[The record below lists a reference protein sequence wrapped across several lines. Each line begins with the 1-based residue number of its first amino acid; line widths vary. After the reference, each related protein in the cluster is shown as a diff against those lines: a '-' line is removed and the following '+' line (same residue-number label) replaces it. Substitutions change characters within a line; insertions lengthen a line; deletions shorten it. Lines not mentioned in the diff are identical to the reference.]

1 MTHTPPA
8 VSPEKGTIKSHS
20 VIRVVPRG
28 PGDT

>member
-1 MTHTPPA
+1 MKHTPA